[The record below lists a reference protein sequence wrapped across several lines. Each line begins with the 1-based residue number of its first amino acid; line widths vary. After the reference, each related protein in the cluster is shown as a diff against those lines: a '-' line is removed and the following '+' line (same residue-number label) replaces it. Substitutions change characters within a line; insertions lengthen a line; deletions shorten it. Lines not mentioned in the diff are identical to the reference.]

1 MKANHP
7 QITLAF
13 ESDCYLALGAE
24 LERQIAQG
32 KRTLLITSSGPGE
45 GKSTIAAGLA
55 RVLSRLR
62 GNRVV
67 LVDTDQYR
75 PSQHDL
81 FGVDNARGL
90 GELLDEVYRTE
101 PGKKDRD
108 GLEFGDWIELLQ
120 VQGRSGRLTVSE
132 NEHAYVVALEKGTIV
147 GVVEAKGS
155 EDRLLADALES
166 RGLLTPRQREVA
178 ARVSEGNHEPFGDVV
193 LRLGYIERGPLLA
206 VRRMQASEHLH
217 SILAMRHPGCEFAER
232 SATAAAPGQPAPT
245 RSYDGGIDAHLAPQL
260 REFTRRPY
268 LARRIE
274 GFLKGTDVPN
284 LKVLTS
290 GGPPSDLMTPSGS
303 APLKRLLDNLSRMFD
318 VVIVDS
324 PPVAVTSP
332 AEAIAEMVDGVLLVV
347 KANGYE
353 VQVVRRAKERLE
365 SRGVRLIGVVLNQ
378 VDFQYADDKLHYYY
392 SYTHPAAAAGDPRP
406 RAATGGSSPR

>member
-1 MKANHP
+1 MKKNHP

-32 KRTLLITSSGPGE
+32 KRALLITSSGPGE

-81 FGVDNARGL
+81 FGLDNARGL
-90 GELLDEVYRTE
+90 GELLEEVYRAE
-101 PGKKDRD
+101 PAKGDRG

-132 NEHAYVVALEKGTIV
+132 NEHAYVVSFEKGVIV
-147 GVVEAKGS
+147 GIVESKGS
-155 EDRLLADALES
+155 EDQLLAETLES
-166 RGLLTPRQREVA
+166 RGLLTAKQREVA
-178 ARVSEGNHEPFGDVV
+178 TRVSDGNHESLSDVL
-193 LRLGYIERGPLLA
+193 LRLGYLERGPLLT
-206 VRRMQASEHLH
+206 VRRMQASERLH
-217 SILAMRHPGCEFAER
+217 SILAMRHPRCEFVER
-232 SATAAAPGQPAPT
+232 TATAGAPT
-245 RSYDGGIDAHLAPQL
+245 RAFDGGIDTHLAPQL

-268 LARRIE
+268 LTRRIE
-274 GFLKGTDVPN
+274 SFLKGTDVPS

-353 VQVVRRAKERLE
+353 VQVIRRAKERLE
-365 SRGVRLIGVVLNQ
+365 SRGVRLLGVVLNQ

-392 SYTHPAAAAGDPRP
+392 SYTHPVATGEAASLASAP
-406 RAATGGSSPR
+406 GGSSSR